1 MNEIVQ
7 RNNEILLSLLKK
19 HKIDKTVKE
28 LIELESVFIFVEY
41 YKNENPLKSN
51 ELYRAILYANIRYV
65 NENDKVIKLPKA
77 KKVSLYTL
85 GKKMIK
91 KLSEEEI
98 EKTILELTLI
108 SKLIKQI
115 KLIDKIDREEHD
127 INDILQSLRY

>member
-1 MNEIVQ
+1 MNKIVQ

-91 KLSEEEI
+91 KF
-98 EKTILELTLI
+98 
-108 SKLIKQI
+108 
-115 KLIDKIDREEHD
+115 DAWYC
-127 INDILQSLRY
+127 ILQE